1 MGKKIWLSMH
11 PRNFD
16 SDKIVRTYLHP
27 GFIYARVK
35 FCISSTPR
43 VSEVNRMV
51 TPTFGEKKN
60 NNNNK
65 AESSLIEFECLLT
78 RITEKELGR

>member
-51 TPTFGEKKN
+51 TPTQQQQQ
-60 NNNNK
+60 
-65 AESSLIEFECLLT
+65 S
-78 RITEKELGR
+78 RIFFRLNLNVF